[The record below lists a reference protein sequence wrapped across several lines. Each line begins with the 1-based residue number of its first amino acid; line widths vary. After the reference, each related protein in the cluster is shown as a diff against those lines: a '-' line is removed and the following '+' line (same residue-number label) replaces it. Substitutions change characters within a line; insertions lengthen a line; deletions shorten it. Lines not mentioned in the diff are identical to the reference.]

1 MANANEFFS
10 TLGKTLSRT
19 ANMVGRK
26 TDEFVTVQ
34 KIRNR
39 RNNLEEQVELSC
51 RKIGELIY
59 QEYSEGKEIPEE
71 LEKICCSIEEKKK
84 EIGECREQIALV
96 KGARLCPSC
105 GALIPKEANYC
116 MNCGTPSGPQKTE
129 AEETEEAA
137 EEKNPA
143 QEEEE

>member
-10 TLGKTLSRT
+10 TLGKTISRT

-59 QEYSEGKEIPEE
+59 EEYSEGKEIPEQ
-71 LEKICCSIEEKKK
+71 LEKICRSIEEKKK

-105 GALIPKEANYC
+105 GALIPKEANFC
-116 MNCGTPSGPQKTE
+116 MNCGTPSAPPKE
-129 AEETEEAA
+129 EETEDGAA
-137 EEKNPA
+137 EAKDPET
-143 QEEEE
+143 EEEE